1 MVTTVAAMETGS
13 VAIAEEPS
21 DRRTNT
27 GVQTGA
33 STVSDPLLSVIGT
46 TSFVAIVTL
55 WVPVSLTPV
64 PIEIACQ
71 FI

>member
-55 WVPVSLTPV
+55 
-64 PIEIACQ
+64 
-71 FI
+71 